1 MGGRGATGRAPKRIR
16 PASVGRRPPSIAL
29 AGGLGLLGL
38 LLTIGIMAVLSTRSV
53 SGTDDATDLLEGRL
67 PAELTTTTA
76 DTTTADPTTAPG
88 APLDPAAAVVCE
100 ANRDVLETAVR
111 AHELTNGAPPPDQ
124 QVLVAAGLLEEPVT
138 THELVAGA
146 GGVTV
151 AGIGECA
158 GR

>member
-1 MGGRGATGRAPKRIR
+1 M
-16 PASVGRRPPSIAL
+16 
-29 AGGLGLLGL
+29 LGL
-38 LLTIGIMAVLSTRSV
+38 LLTIGILAVLSTRSV

-76 DTTTADPTTAPG
+76 DPTTADPTTAPG

-151 AGIGECA
+151 AGVGECA